1 MEHKVYR
8 EGFEQAI
15 ANDEVAR
22 YRESQNL
29 NEECTRAIEKAIQES
44 NHAPYRYDLPTAS
57 RKVLAEYGTE
67 RVVWVLSATL
77 QTKEHD
83 GRFGEDNK
91 RWAKQTLLPR
101 QYTPDG
107 RSSQE
112 VDMGVFHYAVGTHP
126 AVLDGFVGVTR
137 KIIAEQE
144 HVGSREKRV
153 DRSDR

>member
-8 EGFEQAI
+8 EGLEHAI
-15 ANDEVAR
+15 ANGEVSSYKNSR
-22 YRESQNL
+22 NL
-29 NEECTRAIEKAIQES
+29 NKECARAIENAIQES
-44 NHAPYRYDLPTAS
+44 NPAPYKYDLQAAS
-57 RKVLAEYGTE
+57 RKVVAEYGSE

-83 GRFGEDNK
+83 GRFAEDNK

-107 RSSQE
+107 RSSQD

-144 HVGSREKRV
+144 HGNTREKKV
-153 DRSDR
+153 GRSDR